1 MNDEKFKE
9 YCLEYVRYSAILEHL
24 KCTDAKW
31 GQQYEVVRKLDEL
44 KDCMLR
50 ELDH

>member
-24 KCTDAKW
+24 NSTDASW
-31 GQQYEVVRKLDEL
+31 GQQYEVFRKLDDL

-50 ELDH
+50 ELDR

>member
-1 MNDEKFKE
+1 MNDEKFIE

-24 KCTDAKW
+24 NSTDASW
-31 GQQYEVVRKLDEL
+31 GQCREVVRKLEEL
-44 KDCMLR
+44 RDCMLV